1 MLKYALHLVYP
12 FTAISTQV
20 YDDAI
25 INFKNRPTLSPSRYL
40 KILLSNLL
48 TYLLTKTDRGSE
60 RASEKWATLVWWMA
74 TSRMTQN
81 WATINSTS
89 IVANYTRITSRST
102 CYRSFRTHNIC
113 IFYVNSTCTN
123 VNRAQLCT
131 VRARRGL
138 VLS

>member
-60 RASEKWATLVWWMA
+60 RASEK
-74 TSRMTQN
+74 
-81 WATINSTS
+81 
-89 IVANYTRITSRST
+89 
-102 CYRSFRTHNIC
+102 
-113 IFYVNSTCTN
+113 
-123 VNRAQLCT
+123 
-131 VRARRGL
+131 
-138 VLS
+138 